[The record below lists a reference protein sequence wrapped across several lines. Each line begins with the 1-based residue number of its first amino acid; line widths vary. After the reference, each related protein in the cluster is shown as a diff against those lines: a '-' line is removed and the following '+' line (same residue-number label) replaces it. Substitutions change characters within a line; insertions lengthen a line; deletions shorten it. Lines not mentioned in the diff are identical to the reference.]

1 MTGDGNADFYVG
13 YRARTS
19 PGIARRIR
27 RLLAVLYGL
36 AAVLAVALVA
46 AQGEFADATFEYRRP
61 MTLTGR
67 LSAAPYPTLR
77 VEDGAA
83 DAPFLLVGSG
93 KRGAAAA
100 VAGLDGQRVEATG
113 ERIYRD
119 DQWMLQVEEGS
130 VAPLASHLAAAAERM
145 VSRGIWRLTGEI
157 VDSKCY
163 LGVMQ
168 PGRGKPHRSCA
179 ARCISGGVPPIFL
192 VTDREG
198 RRLHLL
204 LVGPDDRPLGPEVLG
219 RVGEPLEIEG
229 EVLAADGLWFLRA
242 DFGGSE

>member
-1 MTGDGNADFYVG
+1 MTGDPNADFYVG

-19 PGIARRIR
+19 SAIAARIR
-27 RLLAVLYGL
+27 RML
-36 AAVLAVALVA
+36 AALYVLAGGLAVALVA
-46 AQGEFADATFEYRRP
+46 GQGEFADATFEYARP
-61 MTLTGR
+61 VTLTGR

-77 VEDGAA
+77 IEDGAV
-83 DAPFLLVGSG
+83 DRPFLLVGVG
-93 KRGAAAA
+93 KHGAGQV
-100 VAGLDGQRVEATG
+100 VAGLDGRRVEATG

-119 DQWMLQVEEGS
+119 DQWMLQIGPGS
-130 VAPLASHLAAAAERM
+130 VAPLASHVAATERM
-145 VSRGIWRLTGEI
+145 VSRGVWRLGGEI

-192 VTDREG
+192 VTDRQG

-204 LVGPDDRPLGPEVLG
+204 MIGADDQPLGAEVLG

-229 EVLAADGLWFLRA
+229 EVLTADGLWFLRA
-242 DFGGSE
+242 DIGGAK